1 MFDSFKEIADHWHHY
16 IPFASLMAG
25 EPIPENRPAMTRIM
39 EQSFVGVIAAIGG
52 SYIMVQV
59 QQAEIA
65 HLKEQRIEAEL
76 RTTKTIS
83 DSEARMTQ
91 QITELRTLLLMQQH
105 QRRDSK

>member
-1 MFDSFKEIADHWHHY
+1 MFDLYREISNNWAHY
-16 IPFASLMAG
+16 IPFATLMAG
-25 EPIPENRPAMTRIM
+25 EPIPENRPAMTRII

-65 HLKEQRIEAEL
+65 NLKEQRIEAEL
-76 RTTKTIS
+76 RTTKSIS

-91 QITELRTLLLMQQH
+91 QITELRTLLLTQQ
-105 QRRDSK
+105 RDRNNR

>member
-1 MFDSFKEIADHWHHY
+1 MFDLYREISNNWAHY
-16 IPFASLMAG
+16 IPFAALMAG
-25 EPIPENRPAMTRIM
+25 EPIPENRPAMTRII

-76 RTTKTIS
+76 RTTKSIS

-91 QITELRTLLLMQQH
+91 QITELRTLLLTQQ
-105 QRRDSK
+105 RDRNNR

>member
-1 MFDSFKEIADHWHHY
+1 MFDLYRELSSNWHHY
-16 IPFASLMAG
+16 VPFATLMAG

-39 EQSFVGVIAAIGG
+39 EQSFVGVIAALGG

-65 HLKEQRIEAEL
+65 NLKEQRVEAEI
-76 RTTKTIS
+76 RTTKSIS

-91 QITELRTLLLMQQH
+91 QITELRTLLLTQQ
-105 QRRDSK
+105 RDRNNR